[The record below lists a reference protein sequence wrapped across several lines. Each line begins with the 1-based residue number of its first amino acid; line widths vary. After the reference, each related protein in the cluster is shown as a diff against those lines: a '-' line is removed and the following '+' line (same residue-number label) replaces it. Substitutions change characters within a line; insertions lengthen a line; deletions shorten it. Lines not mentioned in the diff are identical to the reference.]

1 MAVTAQ
7 SGIFSF
13 GGQTAKGTIAATYYQ
28 HRAQNI
34 DLGIV
39 SDDRIGPPEV
49 GGISTPTF
57 PYRAGV
63 SATGGALIN
72 PRLENT
78 IGWLFY
84 GALGAWS
91 AEANKNVF
99 GTTVTGM
106 TAHSFLFSTTL
117 DTYLPWMTFRKYI
130 PGSTTT
136 DAQGEIYIDSK
147 IVGLTV
153 ALPNDGPLSM
163 RVDVQGRA
171 IDTQFA
177 GGPSWTYGNTT
188 MEDYQS
194 IPVGCA
200 AGGYFKVPDFSA
212 TALPIVQAT
221 FTLANQPLDPRQ
233 EKVFGSPYLEDVT
246 IVQRNLA
253 VEMMVKW
260 TDPQLYNA
268 ILTGTTTGTQWSANP
283 WVSDLDIY
291 GVSGGIISTT
301 TEHFQL
307 RLQADAVRYAVVGGI
322 QLAGGQAVMMR
333 IRGEGIA
340 PSTGNFVK
348 LMMGNAANATAYTWP
363 A

>member
-13 GGQTAKGTIAATYYQ
+13 GGQSAKGTIAATYYQ
-28 HRAQNI
+28 HRGQNI

-63 SATGGALIN
+63 SATGGALLN

-84 GALGAWS
+84 GGMGAWS

-106 TAHSFLFSTTL
+106 TAHTFIFSTTL
-117 DTYLPWMTFRKYI
+117 DTYLPWMTFRKHI
-130 PGSTTT
+130 PGSSTTN
-136 DAQGEIYIDSK
+136 DQGEIYIDSK
-147 IVGLTV
+147 ILGMTI
-153 ALPNDGPLSM
+153 ALPNDGPLTI
-163 RVDVQGRA
+163 RVDVMGRA
-171 IDTQFA
+171 IDTQFV
-177 GGPSWTYGNTT
+177 GDPSWTYNNTL
-188 MEDYQS
+188 MEDYQN

-200 AGGYFKVPDFSA
+200 TGVFFKVPDFSA
-212 TALPIVQAT
+212 SALPVVQAT
-221 FTLANQPLDPRQ
+221 FTIANQPLDPRQ
-233 EKVFGSPYLEDVT
+233 EKIFGSPYLEDIT
-246 IVQRNLA
+246 IIQRNLA

-260 TDPQLYNA
+260 TDPQLYNS
-268 ILTGTTTGTQWSANP
+268 ILTGSTNGTQWSANP
-283 WVSDLDIY
+283 WVSDLDVY
-291 GVSGGIISTT
+291 AVSGGLISTT
-301 TEHFQL
+301 GAPYQI
-307 RLQADAVRYAVVGGI
+307 RLMSEAVRYAVVGGI

-333 IRGEGIA
+333 IRGEAIA
-340 PSTGNFVK
+340 PSSGNFATIK
-348 LMMGNAANATAYTWP
+348 LGNGANATQYTWP
-363 A
+363 T

>member
-13 GGQTAKGTIAATYYQ
+13 GGQSAKGTIAATYYQ

-34 DLGIV
+34 DLGVV

-63 SATGGALIN
+63 SATGGALLN

-78 IGWLFY
+78 IGWLLY
-84 GALGAWS
+84 GALGSWS
-91 AEANKNVF
+91 ANANQNVF

-106 TAHSFLFSTTL
+106 TAHHFVFSTTL

-130 PGSTTT
+130 PGTTAT
-136 DAQGEIYIDSK
+136 DSQGEIYIDSK
-147 IVGLTV
+147 ILGLTI
-153 ALPNDGPLSM
+153 ALPNDGPLTT
-163 RVDVQGRA
+163 RVDVMGRA

-177 GGPSWTYGNTT
+177 GNPSWTYGNTT
-188 MEDYQS
+188 MEDYQT

-200 AGGYFKVPDFSA
+200 IGGFFQVPDFSA
-212 TALPIVQAT
+212 TALPVVQAT
-221 FTLANQPLDPRQ
+221 FSLVNQPLDPRQ
-233 EKVFGSPYLEDVT
+233 EKVFGSPYLEDIT

-260 TDPQLYNA
+260 TDPQLYNS
-268 ILTGTTTGTQWSANP
+268 ILTGTTDGTQWVAAP

-291 GVSGGIISTT
+291 AVSGAIISTT
-301 TEHFQL
+301 TQYYQMRL
-307 RLQADAVRYAVVGGI
+307 RSESVRYAVVGGI

-340 PSTGNFVK
+340 PATGQFAQVDI
-348 LMMGNAANATAYTWP
+348 GNAANATSYTWP
-363 A
+363 T